1 MRSEQLASPE
11 SVRGPSTDSLSPFTR
26 TVLSLLDQIEYRL
39 CNSGEDLEAI
49 YRLRYNSYLH
59 AGMVRPD
66 ASHMVK
72 DKYDDLPNAYRFGVF
87 FEGHLVS
94 TLRLHHADQSFS
106 VSPSTDVFG
115 DILMDRI
122 AAGES
127 FVDPSRFAA
136 DSEWSA
142 TLRVLPYL
150 TLRLAVVACEYFRP
164 TYCLTAIKPEHSA
177 FYQRIFRSEQAS
189 EPKFYPGLTVP
200 VFLYQSK
207 CADNLKSTIERFPFF
222 NSTAY
227 EQRLL
232 FSRPQRGELAPLTIL
247 PTAKYLQD
255 AA

>member
-1 MRSEQLASPE
+1 MPTRSFP
-11 SVRGPSTDSLSPFTR
+11 
-26 TVLSLLDQIEYRL
+26 
-39 CNSGEDLEAI
+39 
-49 YRLRYNSYLH
+49 
-59 AGMVRPD
+59 
-66 ASHMVK
+66 
-72 DKYDDLPNAYRFGVF
+72 
-87 FEGHLVS
+87 
-94 TLRLHHADQSFS
+94 

-115 DILMDRI
+115 DILLDRI

-150 TLRLAVVACEYFRP
+150 TLRLAVVACEYFKP

-177 FYQRIFRSEQAS
+177 FYQRIFRVRTGGRAEIL
-189 EPKFYPGLTVP
+189 PGPDGAGVSLP
-200 VFLYQSK
+200 VK
-207 CADNLKSTIERFPFF
+207 CADNLQSTIERFPFF